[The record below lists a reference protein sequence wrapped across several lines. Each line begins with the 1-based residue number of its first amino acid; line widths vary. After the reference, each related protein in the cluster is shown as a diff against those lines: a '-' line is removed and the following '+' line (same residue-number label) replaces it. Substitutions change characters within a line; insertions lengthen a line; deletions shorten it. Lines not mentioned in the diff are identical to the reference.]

1 MVKQEFEI
9 VDFEWAKMLEN
20 AFSFYMEA
28 VRDSVDDDEEY
39 ETLSGDFYC
48 GCETCDVRETLFFL
62 VPQII
67 RAYKAGKVVLLSE
80 QDL

>member
-1 MVKQEFEI
+1 MSNEFEI

-20 AFSFYMEA
+20 AFTFYMDA
-28 VRDSVDDDEEY
+28 VRDSVDDEEEY

-48 GCETCDVRETLFFL
+48 GCETCDTREIMFFL

-67 RAYKAGKVVLLSE
+67 RAYKLGKVVLLNDE
-80 QDL
+80 DL